1 MARQILII
9 DDNVS
14 DSNEIKRHLSGL
26 RAEIYQALRIGMAKE
41 VLTKF
46 NKGDI
51 VICDVK
57 LPDGDAVELMEWLDK
72 KNIRC
77 SVFVVTDV
85 ETVADAVASFRAGA
99 KDYVNKRLIG
109 ELLLPKIKALFVKN
123 DVSNFPLLFSRKSDG
138 CLRAY
143 SSAHRVAPTNL
154 NVLII
159 GESGVGKEPLAQE
172 IYDLSTKSD
181 KPCVLLDCGTLHY
194 LALNHNSK
202 QPMSLLDAVASQFHK
217 VQGGTVILD
226 NVQLLS
232 PDMQSI
238 ILHVLANSKQDT
250 RIIATATPNITELVA
265 EESFLSALFYK
276 IKEFTI
282 TLPPLRECQDDILLL
297 ADFYLRHY
305 NNEFGKNVKR
315 FDNSAQ
321 KAMRFH
327 LWPGNIRELKHVVR
341 VAVLKS
347 RGDVISKDNLELDTP
362 ASSVHMNF
370 RLDDSSFEKAK
381 ITAAIAHT
389 GGNMAHAAK
398 LLGICEKALWAKRKK
413 YGLK

>member
-1 MARQILII
+1 
-9 DDNVS
+9 
-14 DSNEIKRHLSGL
+14 
-26 RAEIYQALRIGMAKE
+26 MAKE
-41 VLTKF
+41 DLMKF
-46 NKGDI
+46 DRGDI
-51 VICDVK
+51 VICDFK
-57 LPDGDAVELMEWLDK
+57 LPDGNAIELMEWLNK

-99 KDYVNKRLIG
+99 KDSVNKRLIG

-181 KPCVLLDCGTLHY
+181 RPCVLMDCGTLHY
-194 LALNHNSK
+194 LALNNNTK
-202 QPMSLLDAVASQFHK
+202 QQP
-217 VQGGTVILD
+217 
-226 NVQLLS
+226 
-232 PDMQSI
+232 P
-238 ILHVLANSKQDT
+238 
-250 RIIATATPNITELVA
+250 RIIATASPDISEMVI
-265 EESFLSALFYK
+265 EGGFLSALFYK

-282 TLPPLRECQDDILLL
+282 ALPPLRDCQDDIMLL

-305 NNEFGKNVKR
+305 NQEFNKQVKR
-315 FDNSAQ
+315 FDASAQ
-321 KAMRFH
+321 KEMRVH
-327 LWPGNIRELKHVVR
+327 SWSGNIRELKRVVR

-347 RGDVISKDNLELDTP
+347 RGEIITPKELDCDTP
-362 ASSVHMNF
+362 NAGAHIQF
-370 RLDDSSFEKAK
+370 KLKIDDEKSK
-381 ITAAIAHT
+381 ITSAIVHANGNLTQAA
-389 GGNMAHAAK
+389 N
-398 LLGICEKALWAKRKK
+398 LLGISLRTLLVKRKK

>member
-85 ETVADAVASFRAGA
+85 ETIADAVASFRAGA
-99 KDYVNKRLIG
+99 KDYINKRLIR
-109 ELLLPKIKALFVKN
+109 ELLIPKIKTLIGRDN
-123 DVSNFPLLFSRKSDG
+123 DDNFPLLFSRKSDG

-143 SSAHRVAPTNL
+143 SAAHIVAPTNL
-154 NVLII
+154 NVLIV

-172 IYDLSTKSD
+172 IYDVSAKSN

-194 LALNHNSK
+194 LSLNHNAK
-202 QPMSLLDAVASQFHK
+202 QSMTLLDAVTAQFRK
-217 VQGGTVILD
+217 AQGGTVILD

-232 PDMQSI
+232 QDMQSI
-238 ILHVLANSKQDT
+238 VIHILANSKHET
-250 RIIATATPNITELVA
+250 RIIATATPDITEMVA
-265 EESFLSALFYK
+265 EGSFLSVLFYK

-282 TLPPLRECQDDILLL
+282 TLPPLCECQDDIPLL

-305 NNEFGKNVKR
+305 NIEFGKNIKR
-315 FDNSAQ
+315 FDASAQ
-321 KAMRFH
+321 KEMRLH
-327 LWPGNIRELKHVVR
+327 SWPGNIRELKHVVR
-341 VAVLKS
+341 VAVLKT
-347 RGDVISKDNLELDTP
+347 RGDIITKNNLELDTP
-362 ASSVHMNF
+362 ASLVKMNF
-370 RLDDSSFEKAK
+370 RLDDTSFEKAK

-389 GGNMAHAAK
+389 GGNMAQAAR
-398 LLGICEKALWAKRKK
+398 LLGITEKTLLIKRKK

>member
-1 MARQILII
+1 MMRQILII

-14 DSNEIKRHLSGL
+14 DSNEIKRLLAGFG
-26 RAEIYQALRIGMAKE
+26 AEIYQSLRIGMAKE
-41 VLTKF
+41 DLMKF
-46 NKGDI
+46 DRGDI
-51 VICDVK
+51 VICDFK
-57 LPDGDAVELMEWLDK
+57 LPDGNAIELMKWLDRK
-72 KNIRC
+72 DVGC
-77 SVFVVTDV
+77 SVFVITDV

-99 KDYVNKRLIG
+99 KDYINKRLIR
-109 ELLLPKIKALFVKN
+109 ELLIPKIKTLIGRDN
-123 DVSNFPLLFSRKSDG
+123 DDNFPLLFSRKSDG

-143 SSAHRVAPTNL
+143 SAAHIVAPTNL
-154 NVLII
+154 NVLIV

-172 IYDLSTKSD
+172 IYDVSAKSN

-194 LALNHNSK
+194 LSLNHNPK
-202 QPMSLLDAVASQFHK
+202 QPMTLLDAVTAQFRK

-238 ILHVLANSKQDT
+238 ILHILANSNHDT
-250 RIIATATPNITELVA
+250 RIIATATPDITEMVV

-276 IKEFTI
+276 IKEVTI

-389 GGNMAHAAK
+389 GGNMAQAAR
-398 LLGICEKALWAKRKK
+398 LLGITEKTLLIKRKK
-413 YGLK
+413 HGLK

>member
-1 MARQILII
+1 MMRQILII

-14 DSNEIKRHLSGL
+14 DSNEIKRLLAGFG
-26 RAEIYQALRIGMAKE
+26 AEIYQSLRIGMAKE
-41 VLTKF
+41 DLMKF
-46 NKGDI
+46 DRGDI
-51 VICDVK
+51 VICDFK
-57 LPDGDAVELMEWLDK
+57 LPDGNAIELMEWLDRK
-72 KNIRC
+72 DVGC
-77 SVFVVTDV
+77 SVFVITDV

-99 KDYVNKRLIG
+99 KDYINKRLIR
-109 ELLLPKIKALFVKN
+109 ELLIPKIKTLIGR
-123 DVSNFPLLFSRKSDG
+123 DYDDNFPLLFSRKSDG

-143 SSAHRVAPTNL
+143 SVAHVVAPTNL

-172 IYDLSTKSD
+172 IYDVSTKSN

-194 LALNHNSK
+194 LSLNHNPK
-202 QPMSLLDAVASQFHK
+202 QPMTLLDAVTAQFRK
-217 VQGGTVILD
+217 AQGGTVILD
-226 NVQLLS
+226 NMQLLS

-238 ILHVLANSKQDT
+238 VLHVLANSNQDT
-250 RIIATATPNITELVA
+250 RIITTATPNIMELVA
-265 EESFLSALFYK
+265 EGSFLSALFYK

-282 TLPPLRECQDDILLL
+282 SLPPLRECQEDIPLL

-305 NNEFGKNVKR
+305 NTEFGKNVKR
-315 FDNSAQ
+315 FDNSSQ
-321 KAMRFH
+321 KAMRLH
-327 LWPGNIRELKHVVR
+327 SWPGNIRELKHVVR

-347 RGDVISKDNLELDTP
+347 RGDIISKDNLEFDTP

-370 RLDDSSFEKAK
+370 RLDDTSLEKAK

-389 GGNMAHAAK
+389 GGNIIQATK
-398 LLGICEKALWAKRKK
+398 LLGISERALWAKRKK